1 MLGSLFDHGLVDKV
15 IGFIAPV
22 IIGGRLARTP
32 VAGKGVEKVID
43 SIKLER
49 VRTRTCNGDVMIS
62 GYVGKETCLP
72 ASLKSLAK

>member
-1 MLGSLFDHGLVDKV
+1 M
-15 IGFIAPV
+15 
-22 IIGGRLARTP
+22 IIGGRLAKTP
-32 VAGKGVEKVID
+32 VAGKGVDKVID

-72 ASLKSLAK
+72 ASLKS